1 MGESHMPLSFCLPN
15 INGPRI
21 KILLHGLMRQRQVKG
36 DLKDTFTQLEAK
48 VMF

>member
-1 MGESHMPLSFCLPN
+1 MPLSFCLPN

-21 KILLHGLMRQRQVKG
+21 KILTHGLMCQRQVRE
-36 DLKDTFTQLEAK
+36 DLKDTFTLLEAK